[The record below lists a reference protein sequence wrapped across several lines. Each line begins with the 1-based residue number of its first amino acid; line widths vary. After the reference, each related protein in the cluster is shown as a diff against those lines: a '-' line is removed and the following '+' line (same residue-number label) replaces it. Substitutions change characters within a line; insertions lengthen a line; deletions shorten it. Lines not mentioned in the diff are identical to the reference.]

1 MKKIDSEFFIVYKE
15 PVEFY
20 DSAVGVNELAKV
32 FNRTRASILR
42 SLKKSYIKY
51 NNEKYIIIRE
61 TDLQRGI

>member
-1 MKKIDSEFFIVYKE
+1 MKKIDSEFFMIYKE

-20 DSAVGVNELAKV
+20 DSAIGVNELAKV
-32 FNRTRASILR
+32 FNRTRNSILR

-61 TDLQRGI
+61 SDLQKGV